1 MKTNI
6 IYGILLALVTIL
18 VGGCSKQPYFEI
30 PRDDSGN
37 ALLTQVTQATSDG
50 IKEGEEDFLVS
61 ATFKNAKAGDVVFVE
76 LLSLQ
81 PIGEGAELQL
91 LPIKGTQK
99 EFELS
104 TSLSLDV
111 SYTAAEA
118 WLEQAGDYV
127 VVTFSSANDS
137 ATLKIEMESRV
148 L

>member
-6 IYGILLALVTIL
+6 IYGVVLALVSIL
-18 VGGCSKQPYFEI
+18 LGGCSKQPYFEI
-30 PRDDSGN
+30 PLDEDGN
-37 ALLTQVTQATSDG
+37 AFLTQVTQVASDG

-61 ATFKNAKAGDVVFVE
+61 VTFKNAKAGDVVFVE

-81 PIGEGAELQL
+81 SIGEGAELQL
-91 LPIKGTQK
+91 LPIEGTQK

-118 WLEQAGDYV
+118 WLEEAGDYV

-137 ATLKIEMESRV
+137 ATLKIEMESNV